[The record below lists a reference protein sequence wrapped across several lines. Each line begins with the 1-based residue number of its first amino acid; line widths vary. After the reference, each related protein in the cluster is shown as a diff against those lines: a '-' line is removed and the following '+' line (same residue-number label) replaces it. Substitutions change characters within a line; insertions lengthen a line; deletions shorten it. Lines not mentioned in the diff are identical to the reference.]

1 MRPKHLQ
8 SKFEDSQVVYT
19 GSATDKT
26 AIEEFITKV
35 HKLTPSLALVSLYS
49 CTGTGNHSR
58 LLRLCYALRYALIFK
73 LFGHVFLF

>member
-35 HKLTPSLALVSLYS
+35 HKLTLSLALVSLYF
-49 CTGTGNHSR
+49 CTGNHSR
-58 LLRLCYALRYALIFK
+58 FKRLYYALRYVGDFL
-73 LFGHVFLF
+73 LRFLF